1 MRSVDASWRPVFQS
15 MGDELDQVER
25 ILRKM
30 HPASAGVDDWGF
42 TPRWPDLFRVFR
54 ETSLYRVKVIIL
66 AMDPYPG
73 FYDDGTPL
81 ACGIAFAAYCAV
93 PASLGN
99 IYKELHGED
108 PGFRIPSHGDL
119 TPWCRQGVLLLNT
132 SLTHLPGTRKT
143 QKDIWL
149 PVVHRVL
156 NTVCKMHRH
165 LAICL
170 WGRDAEDYRKHMPGN
185 HAYFISSHPSPL
197 SARKGDQPFL
207 GSNHFAL
214 INEHL
219 RQQGKEPIVW
229 DLMPRPL
236 EPSGPADRSAPGST
250 TSTTPTIPS
259 PAAVVVGAP

>member
-1 MRSVDASWRPVFQS
+1 MHSVDASWRPVFAS
-15 MGDELDQVER
+15 VSDELDQVER
-25 ILRKM
+25 VLQKL
-30 HPASAGVDDWGF
+30 HPAGATVDNWTF

-54 ETSLYRVKVIIL
+54 ETSLYRIKAIIL

-73 FYDDGTPL
+73 FYDDGSPF
-81 ACGIAFAAYCAV
+81 ACGIAFAALRTV
-93 PASLGN
+93 PASLSN
-99 IYKELHGED
+99 IYKELHAED

-143 QKDIWL
+143 QKEIWL
-149 PVVHRVL
+149 PVIHRIL

-170 WGRDAEDYRKHMPGN
+170 WGRDAEDYRKHMPGT
-185 HAYFISSHPSPL
+185 HLHLVSSHPSPL

-214 INEHL
+214 INQYLVEHG
-219 RQQGKEPIVW
+219 RDPIVW
-229 DLMPRPL
+229 DLLPRLAGPL
-236 EPSGPADRSAPGST
+236 EPVRE
-250 TSTTPTIPS
+250 
-259 PAAVVVGAP
+259 AAVEKAAGAVEEEEEAVALP